1 MLRVGADVHCVWIQ
15 MWAHIGGGPSG
26 GEPAAA
32 ENEVRTQ
39 EFWAFGGC
47 SPSGLLGTL
56 PLRGQVTS
64 SRVFLAVVCCTGSS
78 PFQVPAVFRRVNV
91 GTSITHLFSL
101 PASVI
106 CHMYVSFGIEAQRP

>member
-1 MLRVGADVHCVWIQ
+1 MGTYWGA
-15 MWAHIGGGPSG
+15 PSG

-32 ENEVRTQ
+32 ESEVRTQ

-64 SRVFLAVVCCTGSS
+64 SRVFWQLFVVQGGSS

-101 PASVI
+101 AASVI
-106 CHMYVSFGIEAQRP
+106 SHMYVSFGIEAQRP